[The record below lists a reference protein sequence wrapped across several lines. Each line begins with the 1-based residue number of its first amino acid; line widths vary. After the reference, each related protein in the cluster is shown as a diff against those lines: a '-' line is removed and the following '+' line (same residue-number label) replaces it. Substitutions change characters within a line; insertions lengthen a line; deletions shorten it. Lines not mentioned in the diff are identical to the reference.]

1 MFGLI
6 FMRNVKTWN
15 MKIFQSCSI
24 RFLMKYKTTDIF
36 ILKLVKRKKFLQ
48 KETKD
53 LSRKMFKKVF
63 LEQIAWIALIE
74 PMLFNLLWPG
84 NSCLAGWV
92 KLVSSPREETCP
104 LSKDYQITLRKSS
117 ECNGPPTPM
126 PWVCSTQEHQPKKLI
141 LPQQAK
147 EPPKELFRMVTV
159 EWKDTFW
166 AISMTQ
172 ESKIISISPWENSN
186 QKAILQKRS
195 ITQVWTQFGCFSSW

>member
-1 MFGLI
+1 
-6 FMRNVKTWN
+6 
-15 MKIFQSCSI
+15 
-24 RFLMKYKTTDIF
+24 MKYKTTDIF

-104 LSKDYQITLRKSS
+104 LSKDDQTILRKSS

-126 PWVCSTQEHQPKKLI
+126 P
-141 LPQQAK
+141 
-147 EPPKELFRMVTV
+147 
-159 EWKDTFW
+159 
-166 AISMTQ
+166 
-172 ESKIISISPWENSN
+172 
-186 QKAILQKRS
+186 
-195 ITQVWTQFGCFSSW
+195 